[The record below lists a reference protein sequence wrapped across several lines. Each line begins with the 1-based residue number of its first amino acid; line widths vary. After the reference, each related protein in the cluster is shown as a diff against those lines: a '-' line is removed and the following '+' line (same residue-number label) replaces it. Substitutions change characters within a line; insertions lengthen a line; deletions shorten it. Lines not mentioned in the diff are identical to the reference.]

1 VRRYLADWQEPAAE
15 EAEMPED
22 DTTEALPDRLDL
34 SAVMAEALALALP
47 DYPRAPDAEME
58 TGNSPPP
65 ASIR

>member
-1 VRRYLADWQEPAAE
+1 
-15 EAEMPED
+15 MPED
-22 DTTEALPDRLDL
+22 DTTEALPERLDL

-65 ASIR
+65 ASRR